1 MNACM
6 VAPKGWSAGMRGI
19 KCRAAVEFF
28 RDFFRT
34 GILKAYLPGGDGRCR
49 RRFQIAFSDENF
61 RKDLMV
67 ALDICGPMDDISSDK
82 TGVMNGAASTSEDSA
97 RRNPL
102 DEQHS
107 MARLVRELR
116 EITGLTQEKFAAR
129 LGVTFPTINRWEN
142 DRAKPLPLALE
153 KIESLLRS
161 LGDKGEAL
169 HKAYFGKEA

>member
-1 MNACM
+1 M
-6 VAPKGWSAGMRGI
+6 
-19 KCRAAVEFF
+19 
-28 RDFFRT
+28 
-34 GILKAYLPGGDGRCR
+34 R
-49 RRFQIAFSDENF
+49 RRGFEIVLTHENF
-61 RKDLMV
+61 RKDFKV
-67 ALDICGPMDDISSDK
+67 ALDNCGSMDDISSDIS
-82 TGVMNGAASTSEDSA
+82 GVMNGAPVHQMDSA

-116 EITGLTQEKFAAR
+116 ELTGLTQEKFAAR

-142 DRAKPLPLALE
+142 DRAKPSPLALE

-161 LGDKGEAL
+161 LGGKGEAL